1 MRVAAGAV
9 AKKVISHL
17 IKPKIEII
25 GSVIQLGEHKINQ
38 SNWDKDNIEKND
50 FFCAQKLCIKMGK
63 LFK

>member
-25 GSVIQLGEHKINQ
+25 GSVIQLG
-38 SNWDKDNIEKND
+38 DPFDLG
-50 FFCAQKLCIKMGK
+50 LCC
-63 LFK
+63 FKRNLEDPVVAAFLSMAPNN